1 MINLVRR
8 GHWLRGVSRHV
19 DDHAIS
25 KILESY
31 SEKMVERGM
40 QEKSRQKS
48 PFDETRTSGV

>member
-1 MINLVRR
+1 MKNLVRR

-31 SEKMVERGM
+31 SEKMIERGM
-40 QEKSRQKS
+40 QEKSGQKS
-48 PFDETRTSGV
+48 HFGETKTFGS